1 MNPKFKLLHF
11 HRHCTK
17 IHFIFP
23 NYQKRNKFLRDN
35 SLINFH
41 LLTPTNLTHIKH
53 IIFRYVLNLELP
65 KERFN
70 RENKEE
76 IKD

>member
-11 HRHCTK
+11 IDIAQK
-17 IHFIFP
+17 FILFF
-23 NYQKRNKFLRDN
+23 QKRNKFLRDN
-35 SLINFH
+35 FLINFH

-53 IIFRYVLNLELP
+53 IIFIYVLNLELHLL
-65 KERFN
+65 KKRFN